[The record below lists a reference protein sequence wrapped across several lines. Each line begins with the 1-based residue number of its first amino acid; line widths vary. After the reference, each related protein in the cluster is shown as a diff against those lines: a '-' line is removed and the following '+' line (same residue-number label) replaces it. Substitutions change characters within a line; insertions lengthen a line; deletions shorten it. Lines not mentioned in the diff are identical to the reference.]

1 MNNTKIG
8 LYSGHDP
15 ASTVPKFVRKAE
27 LSYRLAVVQDTYRAD
42 SVDMYFDEALWN
54 RLLEFATSYNPRLTV
69 GVVDRPGKRRG
80 REPKLADELLL
91 GSFKAI
97 RAAEPADQHPAEYIM
112 VRDDGRLLLCIVTE
126 FWTQVGGPLPYADS
140 YTYAIFS
147 KHDLAGRVLQFLTAS
162 TAASGWLLPAQVCE
176 ISKSK

>member
-1 MNNTKIG
+1 MNNTKIS
-8 LYSGHDP
+8 LYSGYDP
-15 ASTVPKFVRKAE
+15 AFVVPKFVRKAE

-69 GVVDRPGKRRG
+69 GVVDRPGKRR
-80 REPKLADELLL
+80 RTDPKPVDELPV
-91 GSFKAI
+91 GSFEAI
-97 RAAEPADQHPAEYIM
+97 RAAEPADRHPAEYVM
-112 VRDDGRLLLCIVTE
+112 VRDGGRLLLCIVTE

-147 KHDLAGRVLQFLTAS
+147 KDDLAARVLQFLIAS
-162 TAASGWLLPAQVCE
+162 TATSGWLLSAQVRE
-176 ISKSK
+176 IS